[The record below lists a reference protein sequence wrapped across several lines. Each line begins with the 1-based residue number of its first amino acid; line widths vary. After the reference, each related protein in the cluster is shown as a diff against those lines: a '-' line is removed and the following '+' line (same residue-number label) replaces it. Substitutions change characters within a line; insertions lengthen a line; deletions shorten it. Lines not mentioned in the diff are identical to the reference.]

1 MIFQEGNTYLL
12 EIPLT
17 VDGDDIDIN
26 EISLVEFTFGNIRKI
41 YGSYEED
48 GEIING
54 DVTYDNEQKQ
64 FLIPL
69 SQEETF
75 ALNENTLVDYQAR
88 IKFVDGSVNGTE
100 IQTGFLQKSISK
112 KVL

>member
-17 VDGDDIDIN
+17 IDGEPIDTT
-26 EISLVEFTFGNIRKI
+26 EISLVEFMFDNIRKI
-41 YGSYEED
+41 YGTYTENNTEKT
-48 GEIING
+48 G
-54 DVTYDNEQKQ
+54 DVTYDSETNC
-64 FLIPL
+64 FNIPL

-75 ALNENTLVDYQAR
+75 ALKDNSIVRYQAR
-88 IKFVDGSVNGTE
+88 IKFTDGSVNATN
-100 IQTGFLQKSISK
+100 IQEGFIEESLSK